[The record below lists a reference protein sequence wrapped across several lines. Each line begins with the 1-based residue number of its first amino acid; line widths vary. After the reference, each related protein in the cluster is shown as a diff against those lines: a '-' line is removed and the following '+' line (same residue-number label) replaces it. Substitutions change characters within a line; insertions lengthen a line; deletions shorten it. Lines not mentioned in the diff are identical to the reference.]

1 MTELVKRCSRL
12 IRISRRKRST
22 GDGRRRARA
31 HHLNPPSAVR
41 QRRRR
46 NRILTNLLQQL
57 PAVRQIANADLLVQ
71 FRGVVV
77 LGAMNYGSRGNH
89 EAVASAVTKVFRDRI
104 KQERRIRRLK
114 EMDKRYHLLDPTIVP
129 RHSSGGGIHRAPS
142 WSTIEEVL
150 PETEVRW
157 GNVVRMWNGW

>member
-1 MTELVKRCSRL
+1 
-12 IRISRRKRST
+12 
-22 GDGRRRARA
+22 
-31 HHLNPPSAVR
+31 VR

-57 PAVRQIANADLLVQ
+57 PAVRQMANADLLVQ

-89 EAVASAVTKVFRDRI
+89 EAVASAVTQVFRDRL

-114 EMDKRYHLLDPTIVP
+114 EMEKRYHLVDPTLGVP
-129 RHSSGGGIHRAPS
+129 RHSSGGGMHRIPS
-142 WSTIEEVL
+142 WSTIDEIL

-157 GNVVRMWNGW
+157 AGLCLATAGVCSNLAGACESRVSIVCQPDAHISGYGRADTGLRVAA